1 MDCRGRMND
10 SDFNKVGRGICCE
23 KVNYQVGGRE
33 STRTR
38 RNQFRE
44 REVGRDVF
52 GRNVENK

>member
-1 MDCRGRMND
+1 MND